1 MRIRF
6 KESIPNLFCI
16 ALCSCWTL
24 TGFSQSAPL
33 QVDAGED
40 TSICAA
46 GDSVQLLATPSKD
59 NILSVRWEPAAAAA
73 TPDALATRVSV
84 SAVTP
89 FTVSVLGFDGEN
101 LIENGDFSQGD
112 TGFRSD
118 YRQGQRLPFVD
129 PLANANRYGID
140 DDPRDQHR
148 NFPACGDHSSG
159 NGNMMLV
166 NGSGEPN
173 AVWCQEVAVEPNTK
187 YAFEGWITAM
197 SGHNPAVMEVY
208 INGELTIGRFNPP
221 QEQCTWYQFTTFWE
235 SGNAGSADICLV
247 DANPSDSG
255 NDFALDDFFFAPV
268 VEVTDE
274 VIVTPVSLN
283 PEVAVPATLCQE
295 EPAIA
300 LDSWLLPETTPGG
313 SWQVDGQA
321 AASITPG
328 ELATGTHTVS
338 YQITQEGCNAE
349 SSYDLEI
356 VAAPSSG
363 TALDNPTFCSSVD
376 TIIELNR
383 LLEGAD
389 PGGLWI
395 ETSASP
401 SLPGSFDNEKG
412 VIDLSGQSSG
422 VYAFRYAFD
431 TGGACPNAGTTIEIT
446 LAQTPPADAGPDQA
460 LDCIVPTVTIGRPVN
475 DPGADLTQQWYD
487 SNDQPLGNGTEP
499 VLTTDQTGVYR
510 LEVTDNQS
518 GCSNSDEVTVT
529 SNITQPI
536 AAVSVIP
543 VSCYDDADGA
553 IRVDS
558 VADGSGP
565 FLYSLNGGGLSSQQ
579 QFSNLAPGAYTLT
592 VEDANGCTEE
602 KEVIIEYP
610 IELTAAISSNYP
622 GETPLVPLGDSIR
635 LEALTNISTDQI
647 DSVRWEPALPDCDNC
662 LSGIVQPMKSNTYRV
677 TITDVNGCRAS
688 GEINIRLQRQEQVFI
703 PNAFSPDN
711 DGVNDVLMIYAG
723 PSVANVRYFRVFNRW
738 GSLIY
743 DVQNIH
749 PNDPGFGWDGFY
761 QGRKLDSG
769 VYIFAAE
776 LELIDGSAV
785 TVSGDVTM
793 IN

>member
-1 MRIRF
+1 MTAF
-6 KESIPNLFCI
+6 PQ
-16 ALCSCWTL
+16 T
-24 TGFSQSAPL
+24 APL
-33 QVDAGED
+33 QVDAGAD
-40 TSICAA
+40 TTICAA
-46 GDSVQLLATPSKD
+46 GDSVQLAATPSRD
-59 NILSVRWEPAAAAA
+59 DILSVRWEPAEAAA
-73 TPDALATRVSV
+73 TPEELTTTVSV
-84 SAVTP
+84 NTATT
-89 FTVSVLGFDGEN
+89 FTVTVLGFDGDN

-112 TGFRSD
+112 TGFRTD
-118 YRQGQRLPFVD
+118 YRPGQRLPFVD
-129 PLANANRYGID
+129 PLANANRYAID
-140 DDPRDQHR
+140 NDPRNQHR
-148 NFPACGDHSSG
+148 NFPDCGDHTSG

-173 AVWCQEVAVEPNTK
+173 AVWCQEVSVEPNTE

-221 QEQCTWYQFTTFWE
+221 QEQCTWYQFFTFWN
-235 SGNAGSADICLV
+235 SGNATSADICLV

-255 NDFALDDFFFAPV
+255 NDFALDDLFFAPV

-274 VIVTPVSLN
+274 VVVTPASLN
-283 PEVAVPATLCQE
+283 PEAAVPATLCQD
-295 EPAIA
+295 EPTIA

-313 SWQVDGQA
+313 SWRIDGQGA
-321 AASITPG
+321 VSITAA
-328 ELATGTHTVS
+328 ELTAGAHTITYQVS
-338 YQITQEGCNAE
+338 QDDCTAE
-349 SSYDLEI
+349 RSYDLEI
-356 VAAPSSG
+356 IAVPSSG
-363 TALDNPTFCSSVD
+363 TAIEIPTFCSSVD
-376 TIIELNR
+376 TVVDLNR

-395 ETSASP
+395 ETSARP
-401 SLPGSFDNEKG
+401 SQPGSFDNEKG

-422 VYAFRYAFD
+422 IYSFRYEFD
-431 TGGACPNAGTTIEIT
+431 TGGACPNTGTTIEIT

-460 LDCIVPTVTIGRPVN
+460 LDCIVPAVTIGRPVS

-487 SNDQPLGNGTEP
+487 SDGLPIGTGTEAELE
-499 VLTTDQTGVYR
+499 VDRAGVYR

-518 GCSNSDEVTVT
+518 GCSNVDEVTVF
-529 SNITQPI
+529 SNVTQPVT
-536 AAVSVIP
+536 AVSVLP
-543 VSCYDDADGA
+543 VSCYGDADGA

-558 VADGSGP
+558 VADGTGP
-565 FLYSLNGGGLSSQQ
+565 FLYSLDGGVLSMQNR
-579 QFSNLAPGAYTLT
+579 FDNLAPGAYTLT

-610 IELTAAISSNYP
+610 VELTAGISTNYP

-635 LEALTNISTDQI
+635 LDALTNISPGQI

-662 LSGIVQPMKSNTYRV
+662 LSGFVLPLESNTYRV
-677 TITDVNGCRAS
+677 TITDVNGCRTT
-688 GEINIRLQRQEQVFI
+688 GEIDIRIQRQEQVFI

-723 PSVANVRYFRVFNRW
+723 PSVANVRYFRIFNRW
-738 GSLIY
+738 GNLIY

-749 PNDPGFGWDGFY
+749 PNDPSFGWDGLY
-761 QGRKLDSG
+761 NGQKLDSG

-776 LELIDGSAV
+776 LELIDGTAV

-793 IN
+793 VN